1 MLKMLFVLELK
12 NDTFQQAET
21 PITPRDRLAGP
32 SRSVLGPHSGQQAVS
47 GRGIAFTGMG
57 WGGLLRMTRG

>member
-57 WGGLLRMTRG
+57 